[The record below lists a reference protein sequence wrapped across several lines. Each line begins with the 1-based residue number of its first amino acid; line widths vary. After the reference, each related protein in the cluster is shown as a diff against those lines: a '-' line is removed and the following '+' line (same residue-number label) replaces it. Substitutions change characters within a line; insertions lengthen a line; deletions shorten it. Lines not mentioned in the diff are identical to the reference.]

1 MSANNTIDLDI
12 NNYTIGELMNFF
24 KLDNNYSIDDLDD
37 KEGEL
42 ISNILKVYND
52 TNIVYRNEII
62 GFIKTGKQILTGN
75 SNSRTEKRRSDIDR
89 NGMPSSFKTQ
99 SSTPATVEESEDAD
113 ITNKI
118 GAVNQA

>member
-42 ISNILKVYND
+42 ISNILKLYND

-62 GFIKTGKQILTGN
+62 GFIGCKTIETNILSQYNHGLVVRETGQ
-75 SNSRTEKRRSDIDR
+75 SRS
-89 NGMPSSFKTQ
+89 M
-99 SSTPATVEESEDAD
+99 
-113 ITNKI
+113 
-118 GAVNQA
+118 NQKNLLNYL